1 VDRPVT
7 VREGLTATA
16 DLVARELPPVVGRVV
31 DLKTGDPVPKALIVF
46 VTDREHIIATDE
58 EGRFRIEGD
67 CLPSF
72 VVRADGYAE
81 STLFVDPE
89 RAEEQPVLARLIP
102 GGRIYGRVVDEAGNP
117 VASARIRALVDP
129 ERVAA
134 TIPGPLTDEEGRF
147 AFTWVRLPPNG
158 AQVVVLAEGAEMNP
172 AAADAVHLLPGGAIE
187 HVTLTLMKP
196 IEVSLRLV
204 DERGVPWPRAEVNL
218 EWREGPPPGPV
229 HDFVAANPRSFSDGE
244 GRVRVTGLRR
254 GLHKLIVGAH
264 RRLPWSTD
272 VRIEGRPGED
282 LGDVLLPR
290 GLALAGRVESTGGE
304 EVPQGTT
311 LHLAGRAGQ
320 SLSIDIEPDG
330 SFLFEGFEPGN
341 YVLRGEAPAHESTRI
356 RVAAGQRD
364 IVLRLRA
371 FGSLH
376 LTLAKQVG
384 TAEGMVELTG
394 LTGTARH
401 REPYRREFADIAKPV
416 LFPRLEAGSYRVRV
430 AAGDE
435 YAHGKAMVKP
445 GPPSELTLDL
455 KRGAT
460 VEGRLRAANGEPVPG
475 VGVKYDSGGGWGVV
489 ARVTDAQ
496 GGFRFT
502 GIPPGEIKVASHP
515 VGYPPAEKTV
525 RVAAGETISCDL
537 ELRLGGK
544 LRIRVHGSDGNPVT
558 GAAVA
563 LTGADGEAV
572 RFWVEGGQVARTNA
586 DGELL
591 LSGIPAG
598 THRLVVALG
607 GKRTEPKEIQVV
619 EGEVRDVP
627 VVLDR

>member
-1 VDRPVT
+1 MKSALLLGAVLSIWVASGCGKEEVAAPPPVGGPLSPEALAHAEWEWHRLSLDRYPIVSGRVFGPDGDAFEGATATLCIFPPVPVQLPKRDRSVTSDAAGLFVFEDVPANARIVVEGPDLISVMLPAWMLVRKGVDAVEVRLRRGGSVEGVLRTSTNEPLPAYPVWARASDPDWYDAVVTDDDGRYRFPKVPPGQVVVGALRRGKLGGVDRPVT

-204 DERGVPWPRAEVNL
+204 DERGVSWPRAEVNL

-341 YVLRGEAPAHESTRI
+341 YVLRGEAPAHES
-356 RVAAGQRD
+356 
-364 IVLRLRA
+364 
-371 FGSLH
+371 
-376 LTLAKQVG
+376 
-384 TAEGMVELTG
+384 
-394 LTGTARH
+394 
-401 REPYRREFADIAKPV
+401 
-416 LFPRLEAGSYRVRV
+416 
-430 AAGDE
+430 
-435 YAHGKAMVKP
+435 
-445 GPPSELTLDL
+445 
-455 KRGAT
+455 
-460 VEGRLRAANGEPVPG
+460 
-475 VGVKYDSGGGWGVV
+475 
-489 ARVTDAQ
+489 
-496 GGFRFT
+496 
-502 GIPPGEIKVASHP
+502 
-515 VGYPPAEKTV
+515 
-525 RVAAGETISCDL
+525 
-537 ELRLGGK
+537 
-544 LRIRVHGSDGNPVT
+544 
-558 GAAVA
+558 
-563 LTGADGEAV
+563 
-572 RFWVEGGQVARTNA
+572 
-586 DGELL
+586 
-591 LSGIPAG
+591 
-598 THRLVVALG
+598 
-607 GKRTEPKEIQVV
+607 
-619 EGEVRDVP
+619 
-627 VVLDR
+627 